1 MPFLLYYPSKPRS
14 QVKILIYRSKV
25 TIAAENNIVRGF
37 NWLMHKRIDG
47 NDFLLW
53 RRSRKEHKKTEK
65 CQSCLLRQK
74 SGHSQ
79 YTQTIQWTIKTQSEP
94 CTSVRRG
101 KNWYERVTQLV
112 LGLLLTGSERVTG
125 VFKPVNLSVNVN
137 KTKSG
142 YFRNW
147 SKNCSTVGILSDA
160 WDKFEFKN
168 VPYWWG
174 IRVENHA
181 VRG

>member
-1 MPFLLYYPSKPRS
+1 
-14 QVKILIYRSKV
+14 
-25 TIAAENNIVRGF
+25 
-37 NWLMHKRIDG
+37 MHKRFDG
-47 NDFLLW
+47 NDFLLSW

-65 CQSCLLRQK
+65 CQSCFLRQK

-79 YTQTIQWTIKTQSEP
+79 YTQTIQWTIKTQSEYMYK
-94 CTSVRRG
+94 REARE
-101 KNWYERVTQLV
+101 NWCERVTQLV
-112 LGLLLTGSERVTG
+112 LGLLLTGSERVTA

-147 SKNCSTVGILSDA
+147 SKNCSTVGILSDV

-174 IRVENHA
+174 TRVENHA